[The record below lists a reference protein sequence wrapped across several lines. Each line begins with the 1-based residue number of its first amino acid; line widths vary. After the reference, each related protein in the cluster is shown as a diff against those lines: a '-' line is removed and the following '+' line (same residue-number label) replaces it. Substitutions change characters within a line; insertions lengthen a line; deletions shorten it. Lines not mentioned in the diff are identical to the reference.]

1 MAKTQNERILD
12 YLRVNG
18 SITNMEC
25 FEKLKITRLSG
36 RILELRR
43 MGYDISMEWE
53 TAQDGSRYGRY
64 HLEGGRDDKDH
75 S

>member
-1 MAKTQNERILD
+1 
-12 YLRVNG
+12 
-18 SITNMEC
+18 MEC

-43 MGYDISMEWE
+43 AGYDISMAWE

-64 HLEGGRDDKDH
+64 RLEGKETE
-75 S
+75 